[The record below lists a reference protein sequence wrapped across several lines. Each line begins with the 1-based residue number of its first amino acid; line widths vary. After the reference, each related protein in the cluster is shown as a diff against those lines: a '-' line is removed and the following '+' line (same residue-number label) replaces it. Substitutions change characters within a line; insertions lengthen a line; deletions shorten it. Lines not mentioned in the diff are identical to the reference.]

1 MNGTESKK
9 SYSKDAQTDWQSR
22 QGLSDDEV
30 AAVTGGIALGP
41 RGFHATT
48 MLEVLSVL
56 DGSRGSVMFIVDG
69 VIMNK
74 DELGMI

>member
-1 MNGTESKK
+1 MANQRYT
-9 SYSKDAQTDWQSR
+9 DAVLEELDLVEQ
-22 QGLSDDEV
+22 EM
-30 AAVTGGIALGP
+30 VTGGIELGKK
-41 RGFHATT
+41 GFHATS

-56 DGSRGSVMFIVDG
+56 DGSRGQVMVIVDG

>member
-1 MNGTESKK
+1 MPQAKNMNPDLESLTHEQLTQI
-9 SYSKDAQTDWQSR
+9 S
-22 QGLSDDEV
+22 
-30 AAVTGGIALGP
+30 GGIALG
-41 RGFHATT
+41 RSGFHATT

-56 DGSRGSVMFIVDG
+56 SGQRGSVMVVVDG